1 LLCKLKRDGNGKL
14 SKLGLLGLFDY
25 DLRRNPVPDG
35 YMGFKRLLDALF
47 E

>member
-1 LLCKLKRDGNGKL
+1 LLR
-14 SKLGLLGLFDY
+14 LFDH
-25 DLRRNPVPDG
+25 DLRRYAIPDG